1 MIHLLR
7 SELFRLRKR
16 PQSWILGIIMF
27 LVVAAFYSGLTIASF
42 LLSDPTSTEENL
54 QLGSVFDNGMQ
65 IVTLTGSIL
74 TVVFAAGLIGNEFG
88 WNTIRPL
95 LARATS
101 RSALLSAKWITLF
114 IASVGLFFV
123 GLVATL
129 AFSAIG
135 SMVAGA
141 FEGVDA
147 STIGDWAVQF
157 ARLVYSQLP
166 YTVLA
171 FAVALVTRSNAA
183 GIAVGIGFGIV
194 EALIWSL
201 IGLMT
206 GAFDSVRKFGMEY
219 PSTLLTEMDPNL
231 DNAST
236 GEMWRAAAVLTVW
249 MVLMIGA
256 TYWIFNRRDV
266 TSA

>member
-42 LLSDPTSTEENL
+42 LLSDPTGTEQNL
-54 QLGSVFDNGMQ
+54 QLGSVFENGMQ

-95 LARATS
+95 LARASS

-114 IASVGLFFV
+114 VASIALFFV
-123 GLVATL
+123 GLIATL
-129 AFSAIG
+129 AFSALG
-135 SMVAGA
+135 SAVAGA
-141 FEGVDA
+141 FEGVA
-147 STIGDWAVQF
+147 AGAVLDWVVEF
-157 ARLVYSQLP
+157 ARLVFSQLP
-166 YTVLA
+166 YTVMA
-171 FAVALVTRSNAA
+171 FAVALLTRSNAA

-194 EALIWSL
+194 EALVWSL
-201 IGLMT
+201 VSLMT
-206 GAFDSVRKFGMEY
+206 DAFESVRKFGIEY
-219 PSTLLTEMDPNL
+219 PSALLASMDPGM
-231 DNAST
+231 DDAST
-236 GEMWRAAAVLTVW
+236 AEMWRAVAVLTVW
-249 MVLMIGA
+249 MVCMVVA
-256 TYWIFNRRDV
+256 TYWVFNRRDV
-266 TSA
+266 VSG

>member
-42 LLSDPTSTEENL
+42 LLSDPTGTERNL
-54 QLGSVFDNGMQ
+54 QLAGVFDNGMQ

-74 TVVFAAGLIGNEFG
+74 TIVFAAGLIGNEFG

-114 IASVGLFFV
+114 IATIALFLVGLI
-123 GLVATL
+123 ATI

-135 SMVAGA
+135 SLIAGA

-147 STIGDWAVQF
+147 GTIGDWVVQF

-166 YTVLA
+166 YTVMA
-171 FAVALVTRSNAA
+171 FAVALLTRSNAA

-194 EALIWSL
+194 EALVWSL
-201 IGLMT
+201 ISLMT

-231 DNAST
+231 DSAST